1 MLSRSGSS
9 LVGVITLTSIESPC
23 EGGAAVMEPS
33 LERGP
38 SLLGLI
44 PALEGLVVWTLLQ
57 NYLVDAAD

>member
-1 MLSRSGSS
+1 
-9 LVGVITLTSIESPC
+9 
-23 EGGAAVMEPS
+23 MEPS
-33 LERGP
+33 LEKGP